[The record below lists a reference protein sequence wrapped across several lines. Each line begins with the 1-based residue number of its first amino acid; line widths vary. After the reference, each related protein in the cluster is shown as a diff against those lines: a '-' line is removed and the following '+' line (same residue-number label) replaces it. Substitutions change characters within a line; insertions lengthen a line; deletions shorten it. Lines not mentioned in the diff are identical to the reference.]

1 VITPSRNRF
10 AGPVGTRGV
19 DPLARYDPIIED
31 FAAFR
36 DACERPLERVVRVNQ
51 LNATPDRVQSAL
63 AERGVESTALPWDD
77 HLLTVDTDRPGA
89 TWPHVHGWIQGQ
101 EAVSALPVPALDPD
115 PGDVVLD
122 ACAAPGSKT
131 TQLAGAMDDRG
142 TVIANDASM
151 GRLAPLRS
159 NCDRLGVT
167 CAAVTNRDARSLS
180 LDPLGI
186 DAVDASLVDVPCSC
200 EGTVRKRPDAL
211 DDWSEDRVASLSELQ
226 RGILTRA
233 IRLTRPGGTV
243 VYATCTFAP
252 EENEAV
258 VDHALRTTDCGIVEP
273 DLPVDAAPGVTA
285 WNDEEYDPAVERTRR
300 IYPHLNDTGGFYI
313 ARLEVPE

>member
-1 VITPSRNRF
+1 
-10 AGPVGTRGV
+10 V
-19 DPLARYDPIIED
+19 DPLARYEPNIDD
-31 FAAFR
+31 VAAFR
-36 DACERPLERVVRVNQ
+36 DACERPLERVVRVNR
-51 LNATPDRVQSAL
+51 LKATPERVQSAL
-63 AERGVESTALPWDD
+63 AERGVEATPLPWDG
-77 HLLTVDTDRPGA
+77 HLLSVDTDRPGA

-101 EAVSALPVPALDPD
+101 EAVSALPVPALDPE

-122 ACAAPGSKT
+122 ACAAPGSKA
-131 TQLAGAMDDRG
+131 TQLARAMDDRG
-142 TVIANDASM
+142 TLIANDASM

-167 CAAVTNRDARSLS
+167 CTAVTNRDARSLS
-180 LDPLGI
+180 LDRLGL
-186 DAVDASLVDVPCSC
+186 DAVDAALVDVPCSC

-211 DDWSEDRVASLSELQ
+211 DDWSEDRVASLSDLQ

-233 IRLTRPGGTV
+233 IRLTRPGGRV

-258 VDHALRTTDCGIVEP
+258 VDHALRKTDCRIVDP
-273 DLPVDAAPGVTA
+273 DLPLETASGVTE
-285 WNDEEYDPAVERTRR
+285 WGEERYDPAVERTRR

-313 ARLEVPE
+313 ATLEVPA